1 MRSAASHRGSSS
13 SAIGDTAT
21 QELNCQPTL
30 IRHDAS
36 MTQDGLQIADEA
48 FQAATPTT
56 GGSIIENE
64 SVVVPPPQPSL
75 YYHVSQ
81 TRWRFV

>member
-30 IRHDAS
+30 IRHYAS

-48 FQAATPTT
+48 FQAAT